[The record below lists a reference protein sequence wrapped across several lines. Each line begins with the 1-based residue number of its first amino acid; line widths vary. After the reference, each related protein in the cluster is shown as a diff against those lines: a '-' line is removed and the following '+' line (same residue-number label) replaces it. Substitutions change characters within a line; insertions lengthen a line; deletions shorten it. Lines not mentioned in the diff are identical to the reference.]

1 MPNDLQDLLKD
12 LPKVDSPPMFQK
24 EEQKKREAKFWSN
37 YPVDPLG
44 FTIDPRRPLVEG
56 KDEKGRP
63 IWQTER
69 SGGVKGF
76 ELNEYVKKYP
86 DKYPNGLPVDDDR
99 IYSIPSI
106 WNGREYG
113 YRDENGRFHIK
124 EKGIELA
131 AEHLR
136 DTGMPFPNFENS
148 AQEGLAAQNRSDSI
162 QEARDRY
169 GLSGLLFE
177 R

>member
-63 IWQTER
+63 IQQTER
-69 SGGVKGF
+69 SIGVFGRELLEQVPSLKGI
-76 ELNEYVKKYP
+76 
-86 DKYPNGLPVDDDR
+86 DR
-99 IYSIPSI
+99 DAMYNIPSI
-106 WNGREYG
+106 WHGKAFGESNKARK
-113 YRDENGRFHIK
+113 F
-124 EKGIELA
+124 A
-131 AEHLR
+131 AEYMK
-136 DTGMPFPNFENS
+136 DMGWIYPNFKGETKEETI
-148 AQEGLAAQNRSDSI
+148 ALAKKAAQNRSDSI
-162 QEARDRY
+162 QGGRDSY
-169 GLSGLLFE
+169 GLSRLLFE